1 MAEAWLCV
9 LATHHQH
16 RHRRAALWWCAAVA
30 SETELLLMAA
40 RAGLLRYALPMLA
53 ATPAAAA
60 VYRLRAAWT
69 LVRAGRLAMYRCRA
83 ARHRAVAVARHACLD
98 HNVQFIVATLWLPAL
113 VAFSW
118 VEGRA
123 VLAAVLR
130 SVRVL
135 ALVNAV
141 ATLF

>member
-30 SETELLLMAA
+30 SETELLRMAA
-40 RAGLLRYALPMLA
+40 RAGLLRYALRMVA
-53 ATPAAAA
+53 AAAAAA
-60 VYRLRAAWT
+60 VYRLRAAWP

-83 ARHRAVAVARHACLD
+83 ARHRAVAVARYACLD

>member
-9 LATHHQH
+9 VATYHH
-16 RHRRAALWWCAAVA
+16 RHRRRRQQQAALWWCAAVV
-30 SETELLLMAA
+30 SETEELMAA

-83 ARHRAVAVARHACLD
+83 ARHRAVAVAVSRWAAL
-98 HNVQFIVATLWLPAL
+98 LPTAL
-113 VAFSW
+113 
-118 VEGRA
+118 
-123 VLAAVLR
+123 
-130 SVRVL
+130 VL
-135 ALVNAV
+135 ALVLVAAACRSRAEQPAQAQHHRHAV
-141 ATLF
+141 VH

>member
-9 LATHHQH
+9 VATYHHRH
-16 RHRRAALWWCAAVA
+16 RHRRRRQQQAALWWCAAVV
-30 SETELLLMAA
+30 SETEELMAA

-83 ARHRAVAVARHACLD
+83 ARHRAVAVVALCLCLLA
-98 HNVQFIVATLWLPAL
+98 IAL
-113 VAFSW
+113 VLL
-118 VEGRA
+118 A
-123 VLAAVLR
+123 VLLWEVQQPCKAGAAVPQL
-130 SVRVL
+130 S
-135 ALVNAV
+135 AAI
-141 ATLF
+141 